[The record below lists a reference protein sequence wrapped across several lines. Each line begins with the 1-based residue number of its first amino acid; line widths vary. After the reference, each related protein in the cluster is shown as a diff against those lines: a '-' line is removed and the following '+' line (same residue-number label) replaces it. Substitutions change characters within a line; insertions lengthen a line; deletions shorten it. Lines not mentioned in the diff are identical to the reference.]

1 MPSQNYKVTC
11 NKVCNLLPRQHIRL
25 VSREHEEVSNGV
37 HTCSLIPRLLGF
49 GRSLGTRL
57 HTPRFSVGEGTRLHT
72 CTSENERELVATLQ
86 SPSMV

>member
-25 VSREHEEVSNGV
+25 VSREHEEVSRSTYLYP
-37 HTCSLIPRLLGF
+37 HTREEPGMRV
-49 GRSLGTRL
+49 